1 MNWLKD
7 PLVSFLAIG
16 AAIFLVT
23 SFFSGEEI
31 SYDVEISEN
40 DVERL
45 RDQWELQMRRP
56 PSREELWD
64 LLNQFVREE
73 IYYRESQR
81 LGLDVNDS
89 IVRQRMVQKLTF
101 LTEDIATAS
110 LIAESELEEYFKKN
124 QDEYRVAARYTFS
137 HRYFSVDRR
146 EDAEADARRA
156 LNTQEPG
163 DPFMLQ
169 KYYSARSESQIGDL
183 FGRDFAKALSALD
196 VSSSSQ
202 GPIESAYGWH
212 VVQLKTKEIGHVPD
226 FFDVLDKV
234 SVDAKQAARL
244 AANKAYYE
252 GLRERYN
259 VVLPETLEEI

>member
-23 SFFSGEEI
+23 SFFSDEEI

-110 LIAESELEEYFKKN
+110 PIAKSELEEYFKQN
-124 QDEYRVAARYTFS
+124 QDDYRVAARY
-137 HRYFSVDRR
+137 
-146 EDAEADARRA
+146 
-156 LNTQEPG
+156 
-163 DPFMLQ
+163 
-169 KYYSARSESQIGDL
+169 
-183 FGRDFAKALSALD
+183 LSL
-196 VSSSSQ
+196 
-202 GPIESAYGWH
+202 IH
-212 VVQLKTKEIGHVPD
+212 I
-226 FFDVLDKV
+226 
-234 SVDAKQAARL
+234 
-244 AANKAYYE
+244 
-252 GLRERYN
+252 
-259 VVLPETLEEI
+259 

>member
-7 PLVSFLAIG
+7 PLVAFLSIG
-16 AAIFLVT
+16 AIIFLVT
-23 SFFSGEEI
+23 SFFSSEEI
-31 SYDVEISEN
+31 SYEVKIDEI

-56 PSREELWD
+56 PSHEELWD

-81 LGLDVNDS
+81 LGLDINDS

-101 LTEDIATAS
+101 LTEDIATAAP
-110 LIAESELEEYFKKN
+110 IANAELEEYFSQNK
-124 QDEYRVAARYTFS
+124 DDYRIAARYSFS

-146 EDAEADARRA
+146 KDAKSDANEA
-156 LNTQEPG
+156 LISQEPG

-169 KYYSARSESQIGDL
+169 KRYSARSESQIGAL
-183 FGRDFAKALSALD
+183 FGRDFAKALSTME
-196 VSSSSQ
+196 VSSSWQ
-202 GPIESAYGWH
+202 GPLESAYGWH
-212 VVQLKTKEIGHVPD
+212 VVRLEDQEKGHVPD
-226 FFDVLDKV
+226 FVVVSEKV
-234 SVDAKQAARL
+234 AVDAKQVARR
-244 AANKAYYE
+244 AANQAYYE

-259 VVLPETLEEI
+259 VLFPETLKDI

>member
-7 PLVSFLAIG
+7 PLVAFLAIG

-23 SFFSGEEI
+23 SFFSNEEI
-31 SYDVEISEN
+31 SYEVEISEI
-40 DVERL
+40 DVERI

-56 PSREELWD
+56 PSHGELWD

-101 LTEDIATAS
+101 LTEDIATTAP
-110 LIAESELEEYFKKN
+110 IANAELEEYFRQN
-124 QDEYRVAARYTFS
+124 EDDYRIAARYSFS

-146 EDAEADARRA
+146 KDAETDASNA
-156 LNTQEPG
+156 LNTQELG

-169 KYYSARSESQIGDL
+169 KHYSDRSESQIGDL
-183 FGRDFAKALSALD
+183 FGRDFAKALSTME
-196 VSSSSQ
+196 VSSSWQ
-202 GPIESAYGWH
+202 GPLESAYGWH
-212 VVQLKTKEIGHVPD
+212 VVQLVDKERTHVPD
-226 FFDVLDKV
+226 FVVVSGKV
-234 SVDAKQAARL
+234 AVDAKQAARRS
-244 AANKAYYE
+244 ANQAYYE

-259 VVLPETLEEI
+259 VLFPATLKDI